1 MAKNTVKVTPE
12 AQVEEPIEQ
21 DAKPSGKGVFSIVDK
36 YIPIGNVFNEGLPVQ
51 YVPKVLFFA
60 FMMMIY
66 IANAHYADKLVRKT
80 NKLNTEVNDL
90 RADFT
95 TLKADLMFKS
105 KQSEVA
111 KQVKSIGLEESTEPP
126 IKITEKQR
134 EY

>member
-1 MAKNTVKVTPE
+1 MAKNTVKVAP
-12 AQVEEPIEQ
+12 QVEEPETPERTQ
-21 DAKPSGKGVFSIVDK
+21 PSGKGVFSIVDK
-36 YIPIGNVFNEGLPVQ
+36 YIPIGSIFNEGLPVQ

-60 FMMMIY
+60 FMMMLY
-66 IANAHYADKLVRKT
+66 IANAHYGDKLVRKT
-80 NKLNTEVNDL
+80 TRLQNEVNDL
-90 RADFT
+90 RADYT

-111 KQVKSIGLEESTEPP
+111 KQVIDLGLKESIEPP

>member
-1 MAKNTVKVTPE
+1 MAKNTIRATP
-12 AQVEEPIEQ
+12 QVEEPIEQ
-21 DAKPSGKGVFSIVDK
+21 DAKTSGKGVFSIVDK
-36 YIPIGNVFNEGLPVQ
+36 YIPIGNIFNEGLPVQ

-60 FMMMIY
+60 FMMMLY

-80 NKLNTEVNDL
+80 SKLNAEVNDL

-111 KQVKSIGLEESTEPP
+111 KQVESIGLQESTEPP

>member
-1 MAKNTVKVTPE
+1 MAKNTVRATP
-12 AQVEEPIEQ
+12 QVEEPITKGTT
-21 DAKPSGKGVFSIVDK
+21 ATGKGMFSIVDK
-36 YIPIGNVFNEGLPVQ
+36 YIPIGNLFNEGLPVQ

-60 FMMMIY
+60 FMMMLY

-80 NKLNTEVNDL
+80 SRLNSEVNDL

-111 KQVKSIGLEESTEPP
+111 KQVQSLGLTESTVPP
-126 IKITEKQR
+126 TKITEKQR

>member
-1 MAKNTVKVTPE
+1 MAKNTVKATPQ
-12 AQVEEPIEQ
+12 AQVEEPVEQ
-21 DAKPSGKGVFSIVDK
+21 DEKPSGKGVFSIVDK
-36 YIPIGNVFNEGLPVQ
+36 YIPIGSLFNEGLPVQ
-51 YVPKVLFFA
+51 YVPKVLFFS
-60 FMMMIY
+60 FIMMLY

-80 NKLNTEVNDL
+80 NKLNSEVNDL

-111 KQVKSIGLEESTEPP
+111 KQVSSIGLEESTEPP

>member
-1 MAKNTVKVTPE
+1 MAKNTVKATP
-12 AQVEEPIEQ
+12 QVEEPETMET
-21 DAKPSGKGVFSIVDK
+21 PSRSGKGVFSIVDK
-36 YIPIGNVFNEGLPVQ
+36 YIPIGNIFNEGLPVQ

-60 FMMMIY
+60 FMMMLY
-66 IANAHYADKLVRKT
+66 IANAHYGDKLVRKT
-80 NKLNTEVNDL
+80 NRLQNEVNDL
-90 RADFT
+90 RADYT

-111 KQVKSIGLEESTEPP
+111 KQVVDLGLEESIEPP

>member
-1 MAKNTVKVTPE
+1 MAKNTIRETP
-12 AQVEEPIEQ
+12 QVEEPISKGEK
-21 DAKPSGKGVFSIVDK
+21 ASGKGMFSIVDK
-36 YIPIGNVFNEGLPVQ
+36 YIPIGNIFNEGLPVQ

-60 FMMMIY
+60 FMMMLY

-80 NKLNTEVNDL
+80 TRLHSEVNDL

-111 KQVKSIGLEESTEPP
+111 KQVESLGLSESTVPP
-126 IKITEKQR
+126 IIITEKQR

>member
-1 MAKNTVKVTPE
+1 MAKNTIKATP
-12 AQVEEPIEQ
+12 QVEEPIEQ
-21 DAKPSGKGVFSIVDK
+21 DVKPSGKGVFSIVDK
-36 YIPIGNVFNEGLPVQ
+36 YIPVGHIFNEGLPVQ

-60 FMMMIY
+60 FMMMLY

-80 NKLNTEVNDL
+80 SRLNSEVNDL

-111 KQVKSIGLEESTEPP
+111 KQVESLGLEESTEPP

>member
-1 MAKNTVKVTPE
+1 MAKNTVKATP
-12 AQVEEPIEQ
+12 QVEEPEMLET
-21 DAKPSGKGVFSIVDK
+21 PSRSGKGVFSIVDK
-36 YIPIGNVFNEGLPVQ
+36 YIPIGNIFNEGLPVQ

-60 FMMMIY
+60 FMMMLY
-66 IANAHYADKLVRKT
+66 IANAHYGDKLVRKT
-80 NKLNTEVNDL
+80 SRLQNEVNDL
-90 RADFT
+90 RADYT

-111 KQVKSIGLEESTEPP
+111 KQVVDLGLEESIEPP

>member
-1 MAKNTVKVTPE
+1 MAKNNTVKVAP
-12 AQVEEPIEQ
+12 QVEEPETPERIQ
-21 DAKPSGKGVFSIVDK
+21 SSGKGVFSIVDK
-36 YIPIGNVFNEGLPVQ
+36 YIPIGNIFNEGLPVQ

-60 FMMMIY
+60 FMMMLY
-66 IANAHYADKLVRKT
+66 IANAHYGDKLVRKT
-80 NKLNTEVNDL
+80 NRLQNEVNDL
-90 RADFT
+90 RADYT

-111 KQVKSIGLEESTEPP
+111 KQVVDLGLQESIEPP

>member
-1 MAKNTVKVTPE
+1 MAKNTVKPSP
-12 AQVEEPIEQ
+12 QVEEDFIPQ
-21 DAKPSGKGVFSIVDK
+21 DEKTSGKGVFSIVDK
-36 YIPIGNVFNEGLPVQ
+36 YMPIGSLFNEGLPVQ

-60 FMMMIY
+60 FMMMLY

-80 NKLNTEVNDL
+80 NKLNSEVNDL

-111 KQVKSIGLEESTEPP
+111 KKVESIGLEESIEPP

>member
-1 MAKNTVKVTPE
+1 MAKNTVRATP
-12 AQVEEPIEQ
+12 QVEEPITQ
-21 DAKPSGKGVFSIVDK
+21 GKNATGKGVFSIVDK
-36 YIPIGNVFNEGLPVQ
+36 YIPIGNIFNEGLPVQ

-60 FMMMIY
+60 FMMMLY

-80 NKLNTEVNDL
+80 SRLNSEVNDL

-111 KQVKSIGLEESTEPP
+111 KQVQSLGLMESTVPP
-126 IKITEKQR
+126 TKITEKQR

>member
-1 MAKNTVKVTPE
+1 MAKNTIRATP
-12 AQVEEPIEQ
+12 QVEEPITKSTK
-21 DAKPSGKGVFSIVDK
+21 ATGKGMFSIVDK
-36 YIPIGNVFNEGLPVQ
+36 YIPIGNIFNEGLPVQ

-60 FMMMIY
+60 FMMMLY

-80 NKLNTEVNDL
+80 SRLNSEVNDL

-111 KQVKSIGLEESTEPP
+111 KQVQSLGLTESTVPP
-126 IKITEKQR
+126 TKITEKQR

>member
-1 MAKNTVKVTPE
+1 MAKNTVREIPE
-12 AQVEEPIEQ
+12 VEEPITKGTN
-21 DAKPSGKGVFSIVDK
+21 ATGKGMFSIVDK
-36 YIPIGNVFNEGLPVQ
+36 YIPIGNLFNEGLPVQ

-60 FMMMIY
+60 FMMMLY

-80 NKLNTEVNDL
+80 SRLNSEVNDL

-111 KQVKSIGLEESTEPP
+111 KQVQSLGLTESTVPP
-126 IKITEKQR
+126 TKITEKQR